1 MNAEVAYL
9 RDRCRL
15 ILDAIER
22 SEPGTF
28 IVQLRQIV
36 EDTAAK
42 GNTRGMRTIRRD
54 LLEMSQGLPAEVRAA
69 LQAELK
75 AQEVTDPSQRPG

>member
-1 MNAEVAYL
+1 MDAEVAYL
-9 RDRCRL
+9 LKRCRL

-22 SEPGTF
+22 NEPGAFVTE
-28 IVQLRQIV
+28 LRRV
-36 EDTAAK
+36 AEDTAAK

-54 LLEMSQGLPAEVRAA
+54 LLEMSEVLPAETRAA

-75 AQEVTDPSQRPG
+75 YQEVNDPNHYAG